1 MIVEISYHV
10 DHNGTHVWSTSNT
23 YDGTTQVHSTQLI
36 DPQLVLTICDAKTN
50 NSLWATVDHRRLAC
64 REKNREKETI
74 NSAQRLVD
82 ELRSRAT
89 PVQ

>member
-36 DPQLVLTICDAKTN
+36 DPQLVLTIYDRENEELPLGNSRSSQIGASGEEPREGNDQLCAK
-50 NSLWATVDHRRLAC
+50 VG
-64 REKNREKETI
+64 
-74 NSAQRLVD
+74 
-82 ELRSRAT
+82 
-89 PVQ
+89 